1 MQSAASLL
9 SCSGAAPRWR
19 GRQARCPAGDV
30 SDDDDDGGDK
40 WCCALAAMT
49 LAAKQCCCDSGGDV
63 LVDVQRE
70 LHSQV
75 AAGDCLV
82 DAGDGVDGDGDNEP
96 SALAAMMMAAQGVL
110 DLGSSRSCRRGL
122 QAAVAVALMDPRS
135 AVTMACKAQL
145 HC

>member
-30 SDDDDDGGDK
+30 SDDDDDDGGDK
-40 WCCALAAMT
+40 R
-49 LAAKQCCCDSGGDV
+49 CCCNSGGDV
-63 LVDVQRE
+63 LVAVQRE

-82 DAGDGVDGDGDNEP
+82 DAGDGVDGDGDNEQ

-122 QAAVAVALMDPRS
+122 QAAVALMYPRS